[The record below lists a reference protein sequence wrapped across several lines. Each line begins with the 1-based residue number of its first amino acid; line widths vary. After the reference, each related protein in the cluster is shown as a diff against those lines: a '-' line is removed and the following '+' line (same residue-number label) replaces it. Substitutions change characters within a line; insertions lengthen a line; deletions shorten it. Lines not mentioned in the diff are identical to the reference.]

1 MTATR
6 EAILAAVRGALGRN
20 KEDGSAIALEA
31 ASLLE
36 APELIRPRLPGL
48 SRSAT
53 GVVELFAEQ
62 FLQEKIGGTL
72 QRVPALAGLPGAVA
86 RYLKAQGLPA
96 VVALQPVAEL
106 RALNWNGIEL
116 RPIMAPDE
124 AAGVGLAR
132 WGIAETGSLVFHS
145 GPDTPVLFHFLPL
158 HHIVTLRASTI
169 VAYLE
174 DYVALAAQA
183 DPPRNVNLVTGA
195 SGTTDIEGSYVRGA
209 HGPGFLH
216 VVLIEDVVV

>member
-6 EAILAAVRGALGRN
+6 EAILAAVRGALGRDKGN
-20 KEDGSAIALEA
+20 VSTIDLEA

-36 APELIRPRLPGL
+36 APELIRPSLPEL
-48 SRSAT
+48 SRSAV

-62 FLQEKIGGTL
+62 VILEKIGGTL

-86 RYLKAQGLPA
+86 KYLAAQGLPA
-96 VVALQPVAEL
+96 AVALQPVAEL
-106 RALNWNGIEL
+106 RGLDWSGIEI
-116 RPIMAPDE
+116 RSVMAPDE
-124 AAGVGLAR
+124 AAGVDLAR

-158 HHIVTLRASTI
+158 HHIVALRASTI

-174 DYVALAAQA
+174 DYVRLAAQA
-183 DPPRNVNLVTGA
+183 GPPPRNVNIVTGA

-216 VVLIEDVVV
+216 VVLVEDS